1 MKILQTNHSNTVSIA
16 KEHRQ
21 PAAFL
26 GKGVSKK
33 INFCAWKAPSSTSVI
48 SKVISG
54 IKRMVVID
62 LQFSDRK
69 EMLSLRRFIPN
80 INRLFSPLSCAQHSY
95 RLLSR
100 HRMCDVREIKPA
112 VKQAEQVL
120 ARDSNGP

>member
-1 MKILQTNHSNTVSIA
+1 MKILQTNHSNTVSIT
-16 KEHRQ
+16 KQHRQ
-21 PAAFL
+21 PAAVL

-62 LQFSDRK
+62 LQFSNRK
-69 EMLSLRRFIPN
+69 EMLSDTVVSLRRFIPN
-80 INRLFSPLSCAQHSY
+80 INRLSSPLSCAQHSY

-112 VKQAEQVL
+112 VKQAE
-120 ARDSNGP
+120 